1 MMMMMITIHHH
12 RPKVDGHFDG
22 LIASR
27 LKRRACRTIEEVQG
41 FNMSHWT
48 TLSAGYSPHTAPA
61 AAMVIFCVAKNE
73 ACAKLLQLH
82 CARSTTSL
90 ASAEPRGSCK
100 QGY

>member
-1 MMMMMITIHHH
+1 MMSMHHH
-12 RPKVDGHFDG
+12 HPKVDDHFDG
-22 LIASR
+22 LIALR

-73 ACAKLLQLH
+73 VWENLICGL
-82 CARSTTSL
+82 
-90 ASAEPRGSCK
+90 
-100 QGY
+100 